1 MHVSRGLDTPARR
14 ALALTAAGLTL
25 LCVNPEPTQGPNHVN
40 LLLSAAMCLSPL
52 VLLMRG
58 ARVLIPR
65 VDIPLGLVCLL
76 VTAGPLLFHPETVR
90 WRTMLF
96 TCAYCVFFMALART
110 LRVSRLTPEFLCRL
124 TRVIVYAFAILP
136 TVQPLRLVTGLPVPM
151 GTHDYDGIAPW
162 KLNTLMTEPSHTVV
176 ALSTI
181 MFFYTRT
188 RRIEAPDETLWLCVC
203 RRPWLWAAYV
213 WTIFSTVNASSFV
226 IGPLCL
232 LPYVT
237 RRNALPV
244 AGAVAAAL
252 ALLYLTPAGGLPQ
265 VSRVR
270 DFSLAFLSGNPERM
284 WEADPSAAT
293 RVVPTLEGARL
304 VDPADPAM
312 YVGHGVDADIRDTP
326 PRMPWKNDNGSAG
339 VLGMWHNYGALCA
352 LAFWA
357 AIAVVTVTPR
367 DWLSWVAFLYAIQMS
382 ADYNMQLVWIIMAW
396 SMAFKYS
403 VAGRHRMLAA
413 FPTAKTS

>member
-1 MHVSRGLDTPARR
+1 M
-14 ALALTAAGLTL
+14 
-25 LCVNPEPTQGPNHVN
+25 
-40 LLLSAAMCLSPL
+40 
-52 VLLMRG
+52 
-58 ARVLIPR
+58 
-65 VDIPLGLVCLL
+65 
-76 VTAGPLLFHPETVR
+76 
-90 WRTMLF
+90 
-96 TCAYCVFFMALART
+96 
-110 LRVSRLTPEFLCRL
+110 
-124 TRVIVYAFAILP
+124 
-136 TVQPLRLVTGLPVPM
+136 
-151 GTHDYDGIAPW
+151 
-162 KLNTLMTEPSHTVV
+162 
-176 ALSTI
+176 
-181 MFFYTRT
+181 
-188 RRIEAPDETLWLCVC
+188 
-203 RRPWLWAAYV
+203 
-213 WTIFSTVNASSFV
+213 

-270 DFSLAFLSGNPERM
+270 DFSLAFLSGTPERM

-312 YVGHGVDADIRDTP
+312 CVGHGVDADIRDTP